1 MKTGFKLAFL
11 LAMFSAAACSGDS
24 PDDGGKKAVRV
35 SVSPA
40 RNCTVESEGGR
51 IAFSIATDPAGV
63 ALKCVPAVAWIEP
76 IEGETTAWTVAPNT
90 SELSRNGRIYIL
102 EASTLSPLDT
112 IRIVQKSVSGDIQD
126 DPELEFTEQDIP
138 LAVPF
143 AGNSYM
149 TEPDGSP
156 FIDNNTGSFTGDW
169 TDASLVSSTF
179 FRVGAAG
186 ELNLAVTARNVSGN
200 SLIRLTVAGQS
211 YEVRVNGPTWKNYP
225 VGRLRVEAGGYVRVY
240 MQGITRSGATFGEVS
255 GFRIGGQATVGENQ
269 YVTDEKLAAAGTT
282 SYFAR
287 RGASVHYF
295 YTLPAGNVSY
305 FYNEV
310 TVKPED
316 AVNSSYYMMN
326 GFSEGYMGI
335 QQTTTGERKVLFSV
349 WSPYTSDNPADIPEE
364 KRVKLLR
371 KGAGVTVGE
380 FGNEGSGG
388 QSWLNYAWQPGSRY
402 KALVKIEPDGQG
414 ATVYTAYFY
423 TGDAWKLIASFK
435 RPDTNTYYKGAYS
448 FLENFDPRNSV
459 YTRSVTYSNQWARLA
474 SGEWKE
480 VTEAKFS
487 CDGTGR
493 SGLRYDY
500 SGALNAGGDGFVL
513 RSFGFSD
520 EHTEYGT
527 IFRRQASGTAPDIDF
542 EALEAIPS
550 VN

>member
-1 MKTGFKLAFL
+1 MRMWLNLALL
-11 LAMFSAAACSGDS
+11 LAVFGFAACGDDS
-24 PDDGGKKAVRV
+24 SDGGGKEGIRVTVAPDKA
-35 SVSPA
+35 
-40 RNCTVESEGGR
+40 CTVESAGGR
-51 IAFSIATDPAGV
+51 IAFSVTTEPAGV
-63 ALKCVPAVAWIEP
+63 ALKYVPSVTWIEP
-76 IEGETTAWTVAPNT
+76 VAGEATAWTVAPNT

-102 EASTLSPLDT
+102 EASSLAPLDT
-112 IRIVQKSVSGDIQD
+112 IRVVQKSVSGDIQD
-126 DPELEFTEQDIP
+126 DPELEFTEQEIP

-143 AGNSYM
+143 AGNSYI
-149 TEPDGSP
+149 TAPENSS
-156 FIDNNTGSFTGDW
+156 FIDNNTGLFTGDW
-169 TDASLVSSTF
+169 TNASLVSSSF
-179 FRVGAAG
+179 FRVGNSG
-186 ELNLAVTARNVSGN
+186 ELNLAVVARNVSGN
-200 SLIRLTVAGQS
+200 SLVRFTVGGRS
-211 YEVRVNGPTWKNYP
+211 YEVRVNGPTWKNYA
-225 VGRLRVEAGGYVRVY
+225 VARLQLEQGGYVRVD
-240 MQGITRSGATFGEVS
+240 MQGVTRSGATFGEVS

-269 YVTDEKLAAAGTT
+269 YVTDEKIAAANT
-282 SYFAR
+282 SRYFVR

-295 YTLPAGNVSY
+295 YTLPAGNTEY

-310 TVKPED
+310 VVAPDD

-335 QQTTTGERKVLFSV
+335 QQTASGERKVLFSV

-388 QSWLNYAWQPGSRY
+388 QSWLNYAWKPGVRY
-402 KALVKIEPDGQG
+402 KALVQVKPDGQG
-414 ATVYTAYFY
+414 ATDYTAYFY
-423 TGDAWKLIASFK
+423 ADGAWKLIASFK

-459 YTRSVTYSNQWARLA
+459 YARSVTYLNQWACLA

-500 SGALNAGGDGFVL
+500 SGALNTGNDGFVL

-527 IFRRQASGTAPDIDF
+527 MFRRQSSGEAPVIDF
-542 EALEAIPS
+542 EALDAIPS